1 MTASQTFQPLLN
13 ADQIRALFTKPYGT
27 PGPTAAQWKA
37 VYADDVHFTDPTQER
52 QGVDAYILAQDGL
65 MQRCDDVF
73 LETES
78 VVVNLSLIHI

>member
-52 QGVDAYILAQDGL
+52 QGVDAYTVSYTHLTLPTNDQ
-65 MQRCDDVF
+65 V
-73 LETES
+73 
-78 VVVNLSLIHI
+78 